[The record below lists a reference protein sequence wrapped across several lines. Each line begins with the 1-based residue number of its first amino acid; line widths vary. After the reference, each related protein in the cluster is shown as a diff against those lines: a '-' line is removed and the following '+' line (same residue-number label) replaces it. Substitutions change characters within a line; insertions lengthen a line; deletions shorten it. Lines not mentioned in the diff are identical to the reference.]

1 MRRTATTVIA
11 LLVAGGCARSP
22 EGAPNGLRV
31 VPLAGQVS
39 LLHDGERILLDEV
52 TGVTPGDVVATGATG
67 RARVELGAGR
77 SVELAPEADL
87 MVAAP
92 SRTEVLEGS
101 VLARAGGPGLSLLAG
116 DAEITGRGAVFRVD
130 RGFSVEL
137 GVYRGQASLPG
148 SGVAPVP
155 ELRQA
160 TVVAGG
166 TVPRGPQ
173 PLVVRPDDP
182 WDAELLGPFIDLG
195 LQLDDLQRGLT
206 RQLPRGD
213 GADAVL
219 AALDEAFPRKA
230 VEAVLEE
237 IRAAEAVVAAVVSG
251 QAAPVAGLPLVQAL
265 EEVVDL
271 RLEGAQWIVV
281 LARWRLA
288 GVALAQELARIT
300 GLIARFVA
308 PPAVPGGAAV
318 TRGGGGG
325 GGSGSG
331 GGGGGGGSGGSGGTG
346 GTGGTGDNGGT
357 GGTGGDTTT
366 GGGGSGGGG
375 STPPPEPTC
384 ADPVQCLVEDV
395 VEELEDPPLPG
406 LP

>member
-1 MRRTATTVIA
+1 
-11 LLVAGGCARSP
+11 
-22 EGAPNGLRV
+22 V
-31 VPLAGQVS
+31 VPLAGQVK
-39 LLHDGERILLDEV
+39 LLHDGERALLDEI
-52 TGVTPGDVVATGATG
+52 TGVSPGDVVATGATG

-77 SVELAPEADL
+77 SVELAPEAEL
-87 MVAAP
+87 MVGAP
-92 SRTEVLEGS
+92 SLTEVLEGS
-101 VLARAGGPGLSLLAG
+101 VLARAGQPGLSVRAG

-137 GVYRGQASLPG
+137 GVYRGQASLLG

-206 RQLPRGD
+206 RQFPRGD

-219 AALDEAFPRKA
+219 AALEDEFPRKA

-237 IRAAEAVVAAVVSG
+237 VRAAEAVVAAVVSG

-271 RLEGAQWIVV
+271 RVEGAQWIVV
-281 LARWRLA
+281 LASWRLA

-308 PPAVPGGAAV
+308 PPAVPSGAAV
-318 TRGGGGG
+318 SGR
-325 GGSGSG
+325 GSGSG
-331 GGGGGGGSGGSGGTG
+331 SSVSGGGSGGGGSGGSGGTG
-346 GTGGTGDNGGT
+346 GTGGSGGTGDSGGT
-357 GGTGGDTTT
+357 GGTDGTGGSGGDTTT
-366 GGGGSGGGG
+366 GGGTGGGG

-384 ADPVQCLVEDV
+384 ADPVECLVEDV